1 MKTFALAAL
10 ALTLATPVLAFN
22 PQPDPPESAQS
33 QTHTGNPAQQNVILP
48 SRNR

>member
-22 PQPDPPESAQS
+22 PQPDPPQSAQS
-33 QTHTGNPAQQNVILP
+33 QSHTGNPAQQTATSP
-48 SRNR
+48 SGNR